1 MWLARAALLVVF
13 AASLAGCG
21 FEPLYGERARTFDQT
36 LASVYVESIPERD
49 GQLLAISLR
58 DSFNPYGQPVE
69 TKYRLRVALTTSR
82 REVAVR
88 LDATASRLQLDTVAT
103 WTLLPVTVGG
113 KQASGTARAI
123 TSFDITDNEYANLV
137 AEKDGRARLIRE
149 IGEEI
154 RIGVRRVLT
163 KPDAA

>member
-1 MWLARAALLVVF
+1 MWWVRTALLAVF

-21 FEPLYGERARTFDQT
+21 FEPLYGERARAFDPM
-36 LASVYVESIPERD
+36 LASIYVESIPERD

-58 DSFNPYGQPVE
+58 DSFNPHRQPVE
-69 TKYRLRVALTTSR
+69 TKYRLRVALIASR
-82 REVAVR
+82 REVAIR
-88 LDATASRLQLDTVAT
+88 QDATASRLQLETTAS
-103 WTLLPVTVGG
+103 WTLLPVGG
-113 KQASGTARAI
+113 GGPISGSARAI

-154 RIGVRRVLT
+154 RLGVRRSLMKQGT
-163 KPDAA
+163 A